1 MSRYRRREFLK
12 FGAALPLALQS
23 LELRGATE
31 PVAKAPPRR
40 IIFVCNSLGFYE
52 PNFFSSR
59 RGDIDTSPYLKGL
72 EVREKMTVFQNCL
85 LYTSPSPRDGLLSRM
100 PSSA

>member
-1 MSRYRRREFLK
+1 MSRYCRREFLK

-40 IIFVCNSLGFYE
+40 IIFICNSLGFYE
-52 PNFFSSR
+52 PVS
-59 RGDIDTSPYLKGL
+59 
-72 EVREKMTVFQNCL
+72 
-85 LYTSPSPRDGLLSRM
+85 YTHLRAHETDS
-100 PSSA
+100 